1 METINSLWLWFWQW
15 ETDVLISTW
24 VKANDFITAFIVV
37 GIRTIVNRTKTT
49 IDNEFFGRLKDRFGM
64 DK

>member
-24 VKANDFITAFIVV
+24 AKANVFITAFIIV

-49 IDNEFFGRLKDRFGM
+49 IDNEFFSRLKERFGVE
-64 DK
+64 K